1 MFKSNKNRTVEIGK
15 KVKVY
20 YNLHKQTFSIE
31 QNGLVVGYADTVR
44 IENAT
49 YAVSEA
55 GRQRVLKE
63 KRKNVH
69 ATVRGNLL
77 GFEAGPEETPAY
89 YNPYKVKT
97 FVKPDGS
104 PLLKSDTATLINKQI
119 KYA

>member
-1 MFKSNKNRTVEIGK
+1 MFKSNKNRTVKIGE

-20 YNLHKQTFSIE
+20 YNLHKHTFSIE
-31 QNGLVVGYADTVR
+31 QDGLIVGYADTVR
-44 IENAT
+44 VENAT
-49 YAVSEA
+49 YAVSET
-55 GRQRVLKE
+55 GRQRVLRE
-63 KRKNVH
+63 KKKNVH
-69 ATVRGNLL
+69 AKVIGDLI

-104 PLLKSDTATLINKQI
+104 PLLTSETATLNNRTI